1 MTTPAPD
8 AFTPAR
14 LGPIELRNRIIRAAT
29 FEGMTG
35 DQTVSDR
42 LVKFHCTMARGGVG
56 MTTLAFCAVSP
67 EGAGT
72 PNELILRDEAVP
84 GLRRLAE
91 AAHAEGAAVSAQIG
105 HAGAVAAAAGIRGL
119 APSPVFHPLAMKR
132 MKQATVEDI
141 QRIIGDFAS
150 GAKRLRD
157 AGFDAVEIHLG
168 HGYLASE
175 FLSPKL
181 NRRRD
186 EWGGSLENRARFSR
200 EVARTVKE
208 AVGDHMAILAKL
220 NMDDGV
226 RGGFSLEES
235 IEVARMLEADGTLD
249 AIELTCGSSL
259 QNPMYFFRGDAP
271 IKEMAANMPKAA
283 ALGMKLF
290 GRFFLKS
297 YPFEEAYLRKQAL
310 QVRAALDMPLV
321 LLGGINRRESIDRA
335 MAEGFDFVA
344 MGRGLLSD
352 PRLIN
357 EMARGNADE
366 SRCDHC
372 NKCMAT
378 IYAGTHCVLVDEDLR
393 LNSRLV
399 DGCVDLR

>member
-1 MTTPAPD
+1 MTAPTPD
-8 AFTPAR
+8 AFAPAR
-14 LGPIELRNRIIRAAT
+14 LGPIDLRNRIIKAAT

-42 LVKFHCTMARGGVG
+42 LVQFHRTMARGGVG

-67 EGAGT
+67 EGAAT
-72 PNELILRDEAVP
+72 PNELVLRDEAVP
-84 GLRRLAE
+84 GLRRLAD

-105 HAGAVAAAAGIRGL
+105 HAGAVAASAGIRGV
-119 APSPVFHPLAMKR
+119 APSPVFSPLAMKR
-132 MKQATVEDI
+132 MKQATAEDI
-141 QRIIGDFAS
+141 RRITSDFAS

-186 EWGGSLENRARFSR
+186 EWGGSLANRARFSR
-200 EVARTVKE
+200 EVAKVVRE
-208 AVGDHMAILAKL
+208 AAGSGMAVLAKL

-226 RGGFSLEES
+226 RGGFGLEES
-235 IEVARMLEADGTLD
+235 IEVARMLESDGTLD

-259 QNPMYFFRGDAP
+259 QNPMYLFRGDAP
-271 IKEMAANMPKAA
+271 IQEMAASMPKAV

-290 GRFFLKS
+290 GRFFLKT
-297 YPFEEAYLRKQAL
+297 YPYEDGYLRKQAL
-310 QVRAALDMPLV
+310 QVRAALDLPLV
-321 LLGGINRRESIDRA
+321 LLGGINRRENIEEA
-335 MAEGFDFVA
+335 MTDGFEFVA
-344 MGRGLLSD
+344 MGRGLLRN
-352 PRLIN
+352 PGFVN
-357 EMARGNADE
+357 EMAKGSTAD
-366 SRCDHC
+366 SLCDHC

-378 IYAGTHCVLVDEDLR
+378 IYQGTHCVLVDEDLR
-393 LNSRLV
+393 A
-399 DGCVDLR
+399 

>member
-8 AFTPAR
+8 AFAPAR
-14 LGPIELRNRIIRAAT
+14 LGPIELRNRIIKAAT
-29 FEGMTG
+29 FEGLTG
-35 DQTVSDR
+35 GQTVSDR
-42 LVKFHCTMARGGVG
+42 LVKFHRTMAHGGVG

-72 PNELILRDEAVP
+72 PNELILRDEVVP
-84 GLRRLAE
+84 GLRKLAD
-91 AAHAEGAAVSAQIG
+91 AAHSEGAAVSAQIG
-105 HAGAVAAAAGIRGL
+105 HAGAVAASAGIRGL
-119 APSPVFHPLAMKR
+119 APSPIFSPLAMKR
-132 MKQATVEDI
+132 MKQATANDI

-150 GAKRLRD
+150 CAKRLRD

-175 FLSPKL
+175 FLSPKI

-200 EVARTVKE
+200 EVAKAVKE
-208 AVGDHMAILAKL
+208 AVGDHMAVLAKL

-226 RGGFSLEES
+226 RGGFALEES

-259 QNPMYFFRGDAP
+259 QNPMYLFRGEAP
-271 IKEMAANMPKAA
+271 IKEMAASMPKAV

-297 YPFEEAYLRKQAL
+297 YPYEEGYLRKQA
-310 QVRAALDMPLV
+310 QEVRAALDMPLV
-321 LLGGINRRESIDRA
+321 LLGGINRRESIDTA
-335 MAEGFDFVA
+335 MTEGFDFVA
-344 MGRGLLSD
+344 MGRGLLRD
-352 PRLIN
+352 PELIN
-357 EMARGNADE
+357 EMAKGNAVD

-393 LNSRLV
+393 A
-399 DGCVDLR
+399 